1 VAGERRQ
8 SEDDGLLD
16 ESLEVVEVS
25 FELVL
30 DDESEELEV
39 PLEDSDELE
48 LELELDDSEDSD
60 AFFGLL
66 P

>member
-48 LELELDDSEDSD
+48 FELDDSEDSD

>member
-1 VAGERRQ
+1 MAGERRQ

-30 DDESEELEV
+30 EDESEELED
-39 PLEDSDELE
+39 PLEDSDE